1 MRSVLKEVIGQ
12 KLAYVFKTKFLCYSG
27 TVVDIEAI
35 FKELAPLEKEGISCK
50 GRLLISDRAQILFDF
65 HKVWLLC
72 LFTDYC
78 GFCFCLLSM
87 LL

>member
-1 MRSVLKEVIGQ
+1 MVRARGVFQGRRLAITLLSYLKRV
-12 KLAYVFKTKFLCYSG
+12 FLCHSG

-65 HKVWLLC
+65 HKVRLC
-72 LFTDYC
+72 HSFIKLVV
-78 GFCFCLLSM
+78 
-87 LL
+87 